1 MSPGIPRDIRELDQV
16 EMDALLSRHH
26 VGRIAYSLHDR
37 VDIEPIGY
45 VHEEGWIFGRTSSG
59 TTLHVLARR
68 HWVAFEV
75 DEVAGPGDWESVVV
89 HGTFYH
95 LEPEGTESDK
105 LRFEKALDAVKRVM
119 PDAFEEGDQVAFR
132 DVLFGI
138 HIDRMSGRASS
149 SRPGPTR

>member
-1 MSPGIPRDIRELDQV
+1 MSPGMPREIRELDQV

-37 VDIEPIGY
+37 VDIEPISY

-59 TTLHVLARR
+59 TKLQILARR
-68 HWVAFEV
+68 PWVAFEV

-95 LEPEGTESDK
+95 LEPEGTESDQ
-105 LRFEKALDAVKRVM
+105 LRFERALQAVKRVM
-119 PDAFEEGDQVAFR
+119 PDAFDEGDPVPFR

-149 SRPGPTR
+149 SRPGPTP